1 MVKVAG
7 SDGLDAGAIDMT
19 GRFTGNRKTF
29 CKQQTLRLFAGWGL
43 DDLTQNP
50 QIDAE
55 MAMFYDLLVI
65 GDDPEGLERATAAS
79 RLGQRIAVVCDLEKP
94 PSVELLGKGAD
105 LLVQTRPLVKEQG
118 EKQTGE
124 GTPDV
129 TMRGWRMEVQRL
141 SAQSSSTRDA
151 QMRALGIEQLW
162 GRARFIAAT
171 TVEIAD
177 EDQNRIASATK
188 IVIACGTVSRQP
200 ASFQID
206 GRRVVVAESLL
217 ALNEMPRSAL
227 VVGAGTTG
235 RAVAIALARLG
246 VEVTV
251 VDEQLSLFDVS
262 RMFDDS
268 LELFQSLQIAFRLG
282 EEVIGTEAS
291 SRSSA
296 AIRLASGRI
305 LRADA
310 VVICVGREGNTPGLN
325 LESANV
331 GLDERGRVWCDAA
344 GQTWSPQIVA
354 VGDVVGFPG
363 RGQLIDHLISAQ

>member
-141 SAQSSSTRDA
+141 SAQSN
-151 QMRALGIEQLW
+151 LFE
-162 GRARFIAAT
+162 
-171 TVEIAD
+171 
-177 EDQNRIASATK
+177 AS
-188 IVIACGTVSRQP
+188 
-200 ASFQID
+200 
-206 GRRVVVAESLL
+206 RVV
-217 ALNEMPRSAL
+217 
-227 VVGAGTTG
+227 
-235 RAVAIALARLG
+235 
-246 VEVTV
+246 
-251 VDEQLSLFDVS
+251 F
-262 RMFDDS
+262 
-268 LELFQSLQIAFRLG
+268 
-282 EEVIGTEAS
+282 
-291 SRSSA
+291 
-296 AIRLASGRI
+296 
-305 LRADA
+305 
-310 VVICVGREGNTPGLN
+310 
-325 LESANV
+325 
-331 GLDERGRVWCDAA
+331 
-344 GQTWSPQIVA
+344 
-354 VGDVVGFPG
+354 
-363 RGQLIDHLISAQ
+363 